1 MDVYMNHLLIL
12 SLILIII
19 IMIVVISYYIYMFKR
34 EKIMKHLICKNNL
47 DCSSNEVCMMDIDKQ
62 KRCYHKN
69 NIIQRICT
77 ELII

>member
-1 MDVYMNHLLIL
+1 
-12 SLILIII
+12 
-19 IMIVVISYYIYMFKR
+19 MFKR

-47 DCSSNEVCMMDIDKQ
+47 DCSSNQLCMMDIDKQ

-69 NIIQRICT
+69 NIIQQMCT

>member
-1 MDVYMNHLLIL
+1 MNHLLIL
-12 SLILIII
+12 CLVLILIII
-19 IMIVVISYYIYMFKR
+19 IIIVVISYYIYMFKR

-47 DCSSNEVCMMDIDKQ
+47 DCSSNQLCMMDIDKQ

-69 NIIQRICT
+69 NIIQQMCT